1 MKKAAFVVAL
11 LLGATPAFAQLGAI
25 GEINRR
31 ADQAQKIADI
41 KMSEKDEREL
51 GERVSA
57 TVRSEFGVVQDAAVT
72 KYVSLLG
79 NVLAK
84 ASSRPDLKWEFIV
97 LDTDGVNAFA
107 APGGLVHI
115 TKGALGLVKN
125 ESELAGVL
133 GHEISHITRKH
144 SVNSIQKSKTTKL
157 ATEEA
162 GAHTSGWYTMA
173 ADILYDNI
181 LEKGWDRGDEDDAD
195 KEGVRLANKAGYN
208 PTGLP
213 VFLQKLIERN
223 KDFKG
228 SKPNGLFATHPDT
241 KDRIAKV
248 TNQIKAEK
256 LTATGMGQ
264 ARYAENVKFDVKPV
278 TAVALSKS
286 DAKGVTGGGS
296 APPKEEAKKEE
307 PKKDEKKSGGMFGG
321 LKSKLSTGS
330 QKESTQASASAGGR
344 AVDPT
349 RPDRYAAGGGNPNKV
364 AVSVSAAELDTFRKG
379 IA

>member
-1 MKKAAFVVAL
+1 MKKAAFAVAL
-11 LLGATPAFAQLGAI
+11 LLGATPAFAQFGVPSGVI
-25 GEINRR
+25 KR
-31 ADQAQKIADI
+31 AEQAQKIADI
-41 KMSEKDEREL
+41 KMSDKDEREL

-57 TVRSEFGVVQDAAVT
+57 TVRSEFGVLQDAALT
-72 KYVSLLG
+72 KYVSLVG

-115 TKGALGLVKN
+115 TKGALGMCKN

-133 GHEISHITRKH
+133 GHEISHITKKH

-162 GAHTSGWYTMA
+162 GAHTSGWFTMA
-173 ADILYDNI
+173 ADLVYDNI

-195 KEGVRLANKAGYN
+195 QEGVRLANKAGYN
-208 PTGLP
+208 PTGFP
-213 VFLQKLIERN
+213 SFLEKLIERN

-248 TNQIKAEK
+248 THQIKTEK
-256 LTATGMGQ
+256 LTATAMGQ
-264 ARYAENVKFDVKPV
+264 PRYAENVKFDAKP
-278 TAVALSKS
+278 ASAIALSTS

-296 APPKEEAKKEE
+296 STTTASKEE
-307 PKKDEKKSGGMFGG
+307 PKKEEKKSGGMLGG
-321 LKSKLSTGS
+321 LKNKLS
-330 QKESTQASASAGGR
+330 
-344 AVDPT
+344 
-349 RPDRYAAGGGNPNKV
+349 
-364 AVSVSAAELDTFRKG
+364 F
-379 IA
+379 

>member
-1 MKKAAFVVAL
+1 MRNAVFAVAL
-11 LLGATPAFAQLGAI
+11 LLGATPAFAQFGI
-25 GEINRR
+25 PSGVVKR
-31 ADQAQKIADI
+31 AEQAQKIADI
-41 KMSEKDEREL
+41 KMSDKDEREL

-57 TVRSEFGVVQDAAVT
+57 TVRSEFGVVQDAALT
-72 KYVSLLG
+72 RYDSLLG

-115 TKGALGLVKN
+115 TRGALGMCKN

-133 GHEISHITRKH
+133 GHEISHITKKH
-144 SVNSIQKSKTTKL
+144 TVNSIQRSKTTKL

-162 GAHTSGWYTMA
+162 GSHSSAWFTLA
-173 ADILYDNI
+173 ADLAYDNI
-181 LEKGWDRGDEDDAD
+181 VEKGWDRGDEDDAD
-195 KEGVRLANKAGYN
+195 QEGVRLANKAGFN
-208 PTGLP
+208 PAGLP
-213 VFLQKLIERN
+213 SFLEKLIERN

-241 KDRIAKV
+241 RDRIAKV
-248 TNQIKAEK
+248 TRQIKTEK
-256 LTATGMGQ
+256 LTAAAMGQ
-264 ARYAENVKFDVKPV
+264 ARYTQNVKFDAKP
-278 TAVALSKS
+278 ASAIALSTS
-286 DAKGVTGGGS
+286 GAKGVTGGGS
-296 APPKEEAKKEE
+296 AAPKAEAKKEE
-307 PKKDEKKSGGMFGG
+307 PKKDEKKSGGMLGG
-321 LKSKLSTGS
+321 LTSKLSTGK

-349 RPDRYAAGGGNPNKV
+349 RPDRYSAGGGNPNKV
-364 AVSVSAAELDTFRKG
+364 AVTVTAAELEAFRKG

>member
-1 MKKAAFVVAL
+1 MRKAAFIVAL
-11 LLGATPAFAQLGAI
+11 LLGATPAFAQFGAI
-25 GEINRR
+25 GEINKR
-31 ADQAQKIADI
+31 ANQVQKIADI
-41 KMSEKDEREL
+41 KVSEKDEREL

-57 TVRSEFGVVQDAAVT
+57 TVRSEFGVLQDAALT
-72 KYVSLLG
+72 KYVSLVG

-115 TKGALGLVKN
+115 TRGALGLIKN
-125 ESELAGVL
+125 EAELAGVL
-133 GHEISHITRKH
+133 GHEISHITKKH
-144 SVNSIQKSKTTKL
+144 SVKSIEKSKTTKL

-162 GAHTSGWYTMA
+162 GAHTSGWFTMA

-181 LEKGWDRGDEDDAD
+181 IEKGWDRGDEDDAD
-195 KEGVRLANKAGYN
+195 QEGVRLANKAGYN
-208 PTGLP
+208 PAGLAS
-213 VFLQKLIERN
+213 FLEKLMERN

-248 TNQIKAEK
+248 NRQIKTEK
-256 LTATGMGQ
+256 LTAAAMGQ
-264 ARYAENVKFDVKPV
+264 PRYTENVKFDAKPV
-278 TAVALSKS
+278 SAVALSKS

-296 APPKEEAKKEE
+296 APPTTASKEPSKKE
-307 PKKDEKKSGGMFGG
+307 EKKSGGLLGG
-321 LKSKLSTGS
+321 LTSKLSTGK

-349 RPDRYAAGGGNPNKV
+349 RPDRYAAGGGNPNKL
-364 AVSVSAAELDTFRKG
+364 AVTVSAAELDAFRKG